1 MRPSIIYNMDNT
13 KNPTTQI
20 RTDNGIADENQ
31 NQYQYTVKIHTDN
44 QTQNDESNTDIVEID
59 GVSYCKNGQCD
70 NCKSC
75 IYESEQEDERIKG
88 LSMLYLD

>member
-1 MRPSIIYNMDNT
+1 MDNT

>member
-1 MRPSIIYNMDNT
+1 MDNT
-13 KNPTTQI
+13 KNPTTQTS
-20 RTDNGIADENQ
+20 TDNGSADENQ

-44 QTQNDESNTDIVEID
+44 QTQNDESNTDVVEID
-59 GVSYCKNGQCD
+59 GMSYCKNGQCD

-75 IYESEQEDERIKG
+75 IYESEQEYERIKG

>member
-1 MRPSIIYNMDNT
+1 MDNT
-13 KNPTTQI
+13 KNPTTQ
-20 RTDNGIADENQ
+20 TSMDNGSADENQ

-44 QTQNDESNTDIVEID
+44 QTQNDESNTDIVEIDIVEID